1 MKGNFESNV
10 TFQNKT
16 GGKFFWLCPILL
28 EVAKDEF
35 ETKETNAC
43 KEDAGQNLAQNP
55 FSGLEEVRSVGKPEE
70 GLTENVKDQIFE
82 SN

>member
-10 TFQNKT
+10 TFQNKA
-16 GGKFFWLCPILL
+16 GG
-28 EVAKDEF
+28 VAKDEF

-43 KEDAGQNLAQNP
+43 KEDAGQNLAQNT
-55 FSGLEEVRSVGKPEE
+55 FSGLEEVSSVGKPEE